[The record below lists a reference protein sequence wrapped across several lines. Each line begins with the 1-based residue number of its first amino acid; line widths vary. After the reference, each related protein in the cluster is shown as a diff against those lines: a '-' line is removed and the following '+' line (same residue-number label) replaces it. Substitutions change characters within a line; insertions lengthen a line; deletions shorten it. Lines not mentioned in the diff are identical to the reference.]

1 MTLFTRKAVLAA
13 KVEATPG
20 TLETLTVA
28 EAAYNV
34 MNPELSPTID
44 VSTRPIQGSFRKLPG
59 VPGQR
64 LGTCS
69 FSIEAVGTGAGGV
82 PSWATVFLAACG
94 VVNAAGTLTPR
105 EEAPGAN
112 VKTLSLALY
121 EDGRVKRLRG
131 AVGTFTVDVTPGTA
145 VMFNFTFT
153 GVYDSIA
160 DTALLAPTYPTLAP
174 LRAASGA
181 VTINSIA
188 QVFGTCTFD
197 IGNTVVIRPSITNL
211 QGASFGIITD
221 RTPTITIDP
230 ESKLLA
236 TENVWADWE
245 GATTRAFS
253 LAFQDAADKITIAA
267 PAVQR
272 MTVAN
277 GDREGLR
284 LDTQTLQCCRS
295 GTSAEFSIVFAAP

>member
-20 TLETLTVA
+20 TLESLTGA
-28 EAAYNV
+28 DAAFNV
-34 MNPELSPTID
+34 MNPEIAPTID

-64 LGTCS
+64 LGTCT
-69 FSIEAVGTGAGGV
+69 FSIEAIGTGAGGV
-82 PSWATVFLAACG
+82 PAWATTFLAACG
-94 VVNAAGTLTPR
+94 VVNSAGTLTPR

-112 VKTLSLALY
+112 VKTLTMAVY

-131 AVGTFTVDVTPGTA
+131 AVGTFTIDVTPGTA

-160 DTALLAPTYPTLAP
+160 DTAILAPTYPTLAP

-181 VTINSIA
+181 TTINSIA
-188 QVFGTCTFD
+188 QVYGTCTFD
-197 IGNTVVIRPSITNL
+197 IGNTVVVRPSITNL

-230 ESKLLA
+230 EAKLLA

-245 GATTRAFS
+245 GAVTRAFS
-253 LAFQDAADKITIAA
+253 LQFEDTTDRVVLAA

-295 GTSAEFSIVFAAP
+295 GTNAEFSIAFSAP